1 MKQNMLRCECSRY
14 VTLSRLRTALG
25 HQRRNR
31 AFFSS
36 CFREISMCLLFF
48 LIVLVTGC
56 ATFPI
61 ELSKTRVVPPGE
73 SAVFGRV
80 IVLVEGKTRTFT
92 TWGGSYLC
100 LYLQPSSGSEAY
112 ETWVRQEDGY
122 FYWHLPSGTYTLAGY
137 RFMEGHGTTKGRIFA
152 EFSVPEGKPLVY
164 VGDMTMALGSGRQH
178 IRFDDNSE
186 EAARHFKGAFPEIQ
200 GLATTSLM
208 RLENQK

>member
-1 MKQNMLRCECSRY
+1 MKQIMLRCECSKY
-14 VTLSRLRTALG
+14 VILTRSRTALR
-25 HQRRNR
+25 HQSRNR
-31 AFFSS
+31 AFFPS
-36 CFREISMCLLFF
+36 CFREFSMCLLFF
-48 LIVLVTGC
+48 LIVLAAGC

-80 IVLVEGKTRTFT
+80 IVLVEGKARTFT

-122 FYWHLPSGTYTLAGY
+122 FYWHLPPGTYTLAGY
-137 RFMEGHGTTKGRIFA
+137 RFIEGHGTTKGRIFA
-152 EFSVPEGKPLVY
+152 EFIVPEGKSLVY
-164 VGDMTMALGSGRQH
+164 VGNMTLALGSGRQQ
-178 IRFDDNSE
+178 ILFDDNFE
-186 EAARHFKGAFPEIQ
+186 EAVKHFKGAFPEIQ